1 MKTTLTKLMLMILIV
16 ITIIA
21 CNDQNARQKQTTT
34 QTGPLVAM
42 FLSDFHI
49 GENFGGV
56 SRHIPT
62 EWQLYYDSAEAFQNM
77 YYHKKIGEMVH
88 SIRETLKRNEQEHI
102 PYLIL
107 LGDIFDLA
115 VHNESDAFNLAHE
128 FFNAPLFNGRSL
140 ISFFDRVIYL
150 PGNHDHHVWR
160 MLQEEYYVENRL
172 QNDLPALPFPQKSMS
187 ILKLNQSM
195 TIQNIDSSL
204 IAGGQYENIISH
216 VLTDNNKNVHISYPN
231 LYVDYGDSNGICVTH
246 GHFFEPNWNKDSS
259 VVKYFPDVNNMPDYF
274 ANLEKYNSPFTEF
287 SDYAIAQTNQ
297 YFTDKLTDI
306 PFEDVATSKEYAEIG
321 NYLARE
327 YPAFFPLDTVY
338 KPLTDIEKLQ
348 RHPKQ
353 VFTYLQKTA
362 EQMQRQ
368 GMQFSKLVYGHTH
381 VPCFARIKKF
391 KDFGPEKTDADA
403 EWLEQEIVIYNTGGW
418 VGIKKPE
425 NININN
431 TIAKAPNPMFLYE
444 DGKIEKVLKYE

>member
-1 MKTTLTKLMLMILIV
+1 MKTTLTKLTILILTV
-16 ITIIA
+16 LTILA
-21 CNDQNARQKQTTT
+21 CNNQNTKPKQSISEG
-34 QTGPLVAM
+34 GPLAGM

-62 EWQLYYDSAEAFQNM
+62 EWQMYYDSAEAFQNM
-77 YYHKKIGEMVH
+77 YYHKKIGEMVQ
-88 SIRETLKRNEQEHI
+88 SIRETLEQNEQERI

-115 VHNESDAFNLAHE
+115 VHNESDAFNLVHE
-128 FFNAPLFNGRSL
+128 FFNAPVFYGRSL

-187 ILKLNQSM
+187 ILRLGKPT
-195 TIQNIDSSL
+195 TIQQIDSSL
-204 IAGGQYENIISH
+204 MAGGQYENIIAH
-216 VLTDNNKNVHISYPN
+216 ILANNKKEVFISYPN
-231 LYVDYGDSNGICVTH
+231 LYIDYGAGNGICVTH

-274 ANLEKYNSPFTEF
+274 KNLEKYNSPFTEF
-287 SDYAIAQTNQ
+287 SDYAVAQTSQ

-306 PFEDVATSKEYAEIG
+306 PFEDVSTSKQYAEIG
-321 NYLARE
+321 NYLAKE
-327 YPAFFPLDTVY
+327 YPSFFPLDTVY
-338 KPLTDIEKLQ
+338 EPLTDIEKLE
-348 RHPKQ
+348 RHPTQ

-362 EQMQRQ
+362 EQMQWQ
-368 GMQFSKLVYGHTH
+368 GMKFSKMVYGHTH
-381 VPCFARIKKF
+381 VPCFGQIRKF
-391 KDFGPEKTDADA
+391 NDFSPEKAGADP
-403 EWLEQEIVIYNTGGW
+403 EWLEQEFVIYNTGGW

-425 NININN
+425 NINIDNA
-431 TIAKAPNPMFLYE
+431 TKKAPNPMFLYE
-444 DGKIEKVLKYE
+444 DGKIEKVLKY